1 MIKEQNNGLV
11 TESMAA
17 IATKKAKSALGGGRG
32 TLALAIIG
40 GAISTVSSFMFCLVS
55 IGFDFTQLA
64 TTSFW
69 SRWASMF
76 ISTLVTYVLVVIHK
90 DEVNRL
96 RGAYVE
102 ELKKL
107 RNFEHT
113 NEFEEFLKEYNL
125 ARKIAWH
132 KNHINAKIAKLK
144 MKRLN
149 LELKNKPTTKIDNKI
164 KMYERLVQDDYINNN
179 MYTLK
184 TKSKP
189 ISSAQVLTET
199 KKMQLGEENFRSAGL
214 YYGSKGVVKLCLS
227 LLMTSAFASVVVENF
242 STGITVASIVM
253 VLFTI
258 LSMVL
263 STASAIT
270 AANGCYRNVYVPNLQ
285 FKLKIISSFNKWLQS
300 KNPTKL
306 EPLSTQI
313 VPN

>member
-1 MIKEQNNGLV
+1 MIKEQNSSLV
-11 TESMAA
+11 TDGVMGV
-17 IATKKAKSALGGGRG
+17 ATRKVKSALSGGRG

-40 GAISTVSSFMFCLVS
+40 GAISTASSFMFCLVS

-96 RGAYVE
+96 KGAYVE

-107 RNFEHT
+107 RDFEHT
-113 NEFEEFLKEYNL
+113 DEFEEFLKEYNL

-132 KNHINAKIAKLK
+132 KNHVNARIAKLK
-144 MKRLN
+144 ARRLK
-149 LELKNKPTTKIDNKI
+149 LELKNKPTVKVDGKI
-164 KMYERLVQDDYINNN
+164 KTYEKLVEDEYIEQN

-199 KKMQLGEENFRSAGL
+199 KKMQTGEENFRSAGL
-214 YYGSKGVVKLCLS
+214 YYGSKGLVKLCLS

-242 STGITVASIVM
+242 SAGITVASIVM
-253 VLFTI
+253 VLFTV

-263 STASAIT
+263 STASALT

-285 FKLKIISSFNKWLQS
+285 FKLKILSAFNKWKSGANLG
-300 KNPTKL
+300 TTD
-306 EPLSTQI
+306 EI
-313 VPN
+313 CA

>member
-1 MIKEQNNGLV
+1 MIKEHDNGLV
-11 TESMAA
+11 AESIAGM
-17 IATKKAKSALGGGRG
+17 ATKKVKSALGNGRG

-40 GAISTVSSFMFCLVS
+40 GVISTASSFMFCLVS

-64 TTSFW
+64 TTAFW

-96 RGAYVE
+96 KGAYVD

-113 NEFEEFLKEYNL
+113 DEFEEFLKEYNL
-125 ARKIAWH
+125 TRKVAWH
-132 KNHINAKIAKLK
+132 KSHINAKIAKLK
-144 MKRLN
+144 TLRLK
-149 LELKNKPTTKIDNKI
+149 LDLKDRSTAKADGKI
-164 KMYERLVQDDYINNN
+164 KTYEKLVDDGYIAENLH
-179 MYTLK
+179 TLK

-199 KKMQLGEENFRSAGL
+199 KKAQLGEENFRSAGM
-214 YYGSKGVVKLCLS
+214 YYGSKGAVKLCLS

-242 STGITVASIVM
+242 SVGINVASIVM
-253 VLFTI
+253 VLFTV
-258 LSMVL
+258 LSMIL

-285 FKLKIISSFNKWLQS
+285 FKLKIISAFDRWKAGI
-300 KNPTKL
+300 KYD
-306 EPLSTQI
+306 
-313 VPN
+313 

>member
-1 MIKEQNNGLV
+1 MIKEPNNGFV
-11 TESMAA
+11 TDGVMDV
-17 IATKKAKSALGGGRG
+17 ATRKVKSALGGGRG

-40 GAISTVSSFMFCLVS
+40 GAISTASSFMFCLVS

-96 RGAYVE
+96 KGVYVE

-113 NEFEEFLKEYNL
+113 DEFEEFLKEYNI

-132 KNHINAKIAKLK
+132 KNHINARIAKLK
-144 MKRLN
+144 NRRLKA
-149 LELKNKPTTKIDNKI
+149 ELKNKPTARVDGKI
-164 KMYERLVQDDYINNN
+164 KTYEKLVEEGYIEKN
-179 MYTLK
+179 MHTLK

-199 KKMQLGEENFRSAGL
+199 KKMQSGEENFRSAGL
-214 YYGSKGVVKLCLS
+214 YYGSKGVTKLCLS

-242 STGITVASIVM
+242 SAGITVASIVM
-253 VLFTI
+253 VLFTV

-285 FKLKIISSFNKWLQS
+285 FKLKILSAFNKWKS
-300 KNPTKL
+300 GKNSGTTG
-306 EPLSTQI
+306 EI
-313 VPN
+313 GA

>member
-1 MIKEQNNGLV
+1 MIKEQNNSLITEGMIEV
-11 TESMAA
+11 T
-17 IATKKAKSALGGGRG
+17 TKKVKSALGGGRG

-40 GAISTVSSFMFCLVS
+40 GAISTASSFMFCLVS

-64 TTSFW
+64 TTAFW

-96 RGAYVE
+96 KGAYVE

-113 NEFEEFLKEYNL
+113 DEFEEFLKQYNL

-132 KNHINAKIAKLK
+132 KNHINSKISKLK
-144 MKRLN
+144 MRRLK
-149 LELKNKPTTKIDNKI
+149 LELKNKPTTKVDGKI
-164 KMYERLVQDDYINNN
+164 STYERLVDDDYIKKN

-199 KKMQLGEENFRSAGL
+199 KKVQAGEENFRSAGL
-214 YYGSKGVVKLCLS
+214 YYGSKGVLKLCLS

-242 STGITVASIVM
+242 SAGINVASIVM

-285 FKLKIISSFNKWLQS
+285 FKLKILSAFNTWKQV
-300 KNPTKL
+300 NG
-306 EPLSTQI
+306 
-313 VPN
+313 